1 MKTIGEMFEDA
12 IFEWRDKK
20 GCGTAIIPHPLN
32 DKVMVLGVLQQIYNK
47 DMNKIVHIVVDEW
60 STRQDI
66 IDFITNQPDKE
77 NNAEFKKL
85 LAHEKILVFTQR
97 YVRRTDINIRYNGVR
112 LNANKIV
119 IYYHPHEIY
128 QSDIDFI
135 KSHKFKLV
143 ILNKIMTPQDMNF
156 LYPVVPLLHEF
167 KQNEIDEIRTSTPV
181 EDMWYPISITPN
193 SEEDKLLKYYNEYIQ
208 TSLNIFGSFDIM
220 QQARIGNTKLN
231 ISADVI
237 CNNIALENGWRPNLD
252 MSVELNLN
260 LDALYNPNNLRE
272 RALMTY
278 DVIRN
283 RSALVS
289 DYKGKLEKILE
300 IVEENPTAKILIV
313 NKRAEFASKITQ
325 YINEHSISVICANYH
340 DKIEDIEAVDINGNP
355 LYYKSGPRKG
365 ERRTMGSKAQK
376 TLNQKLFNR
385 GDIRV
390 LSTNNAP
397 DKDLSIDVDV
407 IIITSP
413 LCENI
418 DSYLYRLDKV
428 HYPTP
433 PIKLYSLF
441 VKNSLEET
449 KLLHKPI
456 KETHQIVNKCEIDAE
471 IENNSDFIVVD

>member
-1 MKTIGEMFEDA
+1 MKTIGELFEDA

-32 DKVMVLGVLQQIYNK
+32 DKVMVLGVLQQMYNK
-47 DMNKIVHIVVDEW
+47 DMNNIVHIVVDEW

-66 IDFITNQPDKE
+66 IEFITNQPDEE

-85 LAHEKILVFTQR
+85 LADKKILVFTQS
-97 YVRRTDINIRYNGVR
+97 YVRRNDVKYHGAMPNYSNT
-112 LNANKIV
+112 V

-128 QSDIDFI
+128 QPDVNFI
-135 KSHKFKLV
+135 RSHKFKLV
-143 ILNKIMTPQDMNF
+143 VLNKIMTPQDMNF
-156 LYPVVPLLHEF
+156 LYPLVPLLHEF

-181 EDMWYPISITPN
+181 EDMWCPVSITPD

-208 TSLNIFGSFDIM
+208 TSLTIFGSFDIM
-220 QQARIGNTKLN
+220 QQARMGNTKLN

-237 CNNIALENGWRPNLD
+237 CNTIAQENGWRPNLD

-278 DVIRN
+278 EIIRN
-283 RSALVS
+283 RSALLS
-289 DYKGKLEKILE
+289 DYKCKLEKILE
-300 IVEENPTAKILIV
+300 IVEENPTAKILII
-313 NKRAEFASKITQ
+313 NKRAEFASTITQ
-325 YINEHSISVICANYH
+325 YINEHSASVICANYH
-340 DKIEDIEAVDINGNP
+340 DKIDDIDAVDIDGNP
-355 LYYKSGPRKG
+355 LYYKSGQRKG

-397 DKDLSIDVDV
+397 DKDLSIDVNV

-418 DSYLYRLDKV
+418 DSYLYRLDKL
-428 HYPTP
+428 HYPTL

>member
-47 DMNKIVHIVVDEW
+47 DMNKVVHIVVDEW

-85 LAHEKILVFTQR
+85 LDTKKILVFTQS
-97 YVRRTDINIRYNGVR
+97 YVRRNDIKQSSP
-112 LNANKIV
+112 LFNANKIV

-128 QSDIDFI
+128 QPDVDFI

-143 ILNKIMTPQDMNF
+143 VLNKILNPQDMTF

-181 EDMWYPISITPN
+181 EDMWCPIAITPD
-193 SEEDKLLKYYNEYIQ
+193 SEEDRLLKYYNEYIQ

-220 QQARIGNTKLN
+220 QQARVGNDKLN
-231 ISADVI
+231 VSADVI
-237 CNNIALENGWRPNLD
+237 CNNIAIENGWRPNLD
-252 MSVELNLN
+252 MSVQLNVD

-278 DVIRN
+278 EVIRN
-283 RSALVS
+283 RSSLLS
-289 DYKGKLEKILE
+289 DYNGKLSKILE
-300 IVEENPTAKILIV
+300 IVEDNPTAKILII
-313 NKRAEFASKITQ
+313 NKRADFASVVTQ
-325 YINEHSISVICANYH
+325 YINEHSMSVICGNYH
-340 DKIEDIEAVDINGNP
+340 DKLDNIDAVDINGNP
-355 LYYKSGPRKG
+355 LYYKSGPNKG

-413 LCENI
+413 ICEDI

-433 PIKLYSLF
+433 PIKLYSIYT
-441 VKNSLEET
+441 KNSLEES